1 VGVSRETA
9 LQGKERASVKALR
22 PKAKSCM
29 DQQVTGTDN
38 AGPLLLNGCSMRVGK
53 VTFWRPAILLS
64 RKHPTDAK
72 GLCAVN
78 QQVSEVGR
86 KDLKQFLSTP
96 KLQIR
101 ELMWGWKGI
110 KR

>member
-1 VGVSRETA
+1 MGVSRETA
-9 LQGKERASVKALR
+9 LQATERASVNALR
-22 PKAKSCM
+22 PKGKSCM
-29 DQQVTGTDN
+29 DQQVTGTVN

-64 RKHPTDAK
+64 RKYPTDAK
-72 GLCAVN
+72 GLWTL

-96 KLQIR
+96 KLQI
-101 ELMWGWKGI
+101 
-110 KR
+110 